1 MVKFRK
7 CINIIHCAGSTKK
20 KKYLIIFID
29 VKKAFDKM

>member
-20 KKYLIIFID
+20 KKYLIIFTD
-29 VKKAFDKM
+29 VKKAFNKM